1 MPFFSKYIRIIYNKK
16 KRKHTNIKNK
26 CSKKILRTPSISS
39 RRFFN
44 PKRANKLRTAAVLNL
59 SRAKKRPS
67 LFYVGPNKHAKEH

>member
-1 MPFFSKYIRIIYNKK
+1 MLN
-16 KRKHTNIKNK
+16 
-26 CSKKILRTPSISS
+26 SKKILCTPSIKS